1 MALQHVDTDAMSS
14 ARAAYD
20 NALSAYRGRK
30 DDFKHIIEELL
41 DHWEGDG
48 KKAFEKDYKLLYRQ
62 LEDLQ
67 DVLMDLRKGLID
79 AQETFIQTDAEVSK
93 SIGSALGI
101 F

>member
-14 ARAAYD
+14 ARTAYD
-20 NALSAYRGRK
+20 NALSAYRSRK

-48 KKAFEKDYKLLYRQ
+48 KAAFEKDYKLLYRQ

-93 SIGSALGI
+93 SIGSAR
-101 F
+101 